1 MIRIAIFVSNVAIG
15 MRVEKT
21 WRITE
26 GEDIQN
32 IFVTNVTIGMRV
44 EKTWRITEGEDIQR
58 NVRKNWCVGMKG
70 NSKRERS
77 IEVDLYVIFVMKSS
91 RMGVN

>member
-1 MIRIAIFVSNVAIG
+1 MGNVEIG
-15 MRVEKT
+15 MRVEMT

-44 EKTWRITEGEDIQR
+44 EKTWRITEVEDIQR
-58 NVRKNWCVGMKG
+58 NM
-70 NSKRERS
+70 E
-77 IEVDLYVIFVMKSS
+77 IP
-91 RMGVN
+91 